1 MSQVD
6 GFLIHYFFCKFRP
19 TVDLRLKISSELL
32 MERRY
37 TDCVRYLQPFC
48 QSEHEL
54 MRGSSQFQVY
64 SKLFNNLG
72 LALYHTVEFNE
83 ATKSFNSAIFWDPT
97 FAEPYYHKAVI
108 DYRMGKINYLSYMY
122 IFFSRLF

>member
-1 MSQVD
+1 
-6 GFLIHYFFCKFRP
+6 
-19 TVDLRLKISSELL
+19 
-32 MERRY
+32 
-37 TDCVRYLQPFC
+37 
-48 QSEHEL
+48 